1 MNRRDALE
9 NNLVCTT
16 EMEVQ
21 KSVTNIV
28 FFYLLI
34 LLNIS
39 IPTWLKINVSLKK
52 KFSCD
57 SKGFTNPTEVV
68 FFL

>member
-28 FFYLLI
+28 FFLFIDFVKHFHPYM
-34 LLNIS
+34 
-39 IPTWLKINVSLKK
+39 
-52 KFSCD
+52 
-57 SKGFTNPTEVV
+57 TEN
-68 FFL
+68 